1 MQEQAQAARKRAAG
15 TMDEYTFIAEDS
27 TAADQIDSAPAVQ
40 NVSAEQLYKNELA
53 QEMQVMAPCMKLS
66 SVIAC
71 AAIHDILH
79 AGLHADTIQ
88 GVFSQLH
95 DQCQDCML

>member
-1 MQEQAQAARKRAAG
+1 MQEQAEAARKRAAG

-53 QEMQVMAPCMKLS
+53 QEMQVMDPRIRI
-66 SVIAC
+66 VIC
-71 AAIHDILH
+71 HCLCCS
-79 AGLHADTIQ
+79 T
-88 GVFSQLH
+88 
-95 DQCQDCML
+95 